1 METTKIYSAAYTAG
15 TAKKRL
21 KKLVSS
27 QEPMDD
33 AIDDLQAGKGN
44 VMQLT
49 D

>member
-27 QEPMDD
+27 QDSMNE
-33 AIDDLQAGKGN
+33 AADDL
-44 VMQLT
+44 
-49 D
+49 